1 MIAFR
6 AEFIADRD
14 PDKSLHT
21 LTGGLDASDK
31 PSDNVSRQRQTKCD
45 ATRHCHCFDLRNPTQ
60 RDAIRGNR
68 QAW

>member
-6 AEFIADRD
+6 AEFIADRN

-31 PSDNVSRQRQTKCD
+31 PRDNVPKQRQTKCD
-45 ATRHCHCFDLRNPTQ
+45 ATRHCHRFDLR
-60 RDAIRGNR
+60 
-68 QAW
+68 

>member
-6 AEFIADRD
+6 AEFIADRN

-31 PSDNVSRQRQTKCD
+31 PSDNVPRQRQTKCD
-45 ATRHCHCFDLRNPTQ
+45 ATCGARLLDLAWT
-60 RDAIRGNR
+60 AWRG
-68 QAW
+68 WDHP